1 MLRNLLSLLGK
12 ILFWA
17 LLWLPAAAA
26 AAAEGLLV
34 WAWLRGML
42 YLEQFGVDGNLRV
55 EEETC
60 AVGFLALLLFPVFLL
75 LLALAVYGTTK
86 RNKQRR
92 RANED
97 EVSDGT

>member
-1 MLRNLLSLLGK
+1 MLRMLRN

-34 WAWLRGML
+34 WAWLRGTL
-42 YLEQFGVDGNLRV
+42 YLERFGVDGNLRV

-60 AVGFLALLLFPVFLL
+60 AVGFLALLLFPVFLSV
-75 LLALAVYGTTK
+75 LALALYGTTK

-97 EVSDGT
+97 EVSDGI

>member
-1 MLRNLLSLLGK
+1 MLRMLRS
-12 ILFWA
+12 ILFWV

-26 AAAEGLLV
+26 AAAEGLLA
-34 WAWLRGML
+34 WAWLRGTL
-42 YLEQFGVDGNLRV
+42 YLERFGVDGNLRV

-75 LLALAVYGTTK
+75 LLTLAVYGTTK

-97 EVSDGT
+97 EVFDGT

>member
-1 MLRNLLSLLGK
+1 MLRMLRS
-12 ILFWA
+12 ILFWV

-34 WAWLRGML
+34 WAWLRGTL
-42 YLEQFGVDGNLRV
+42 YPERFGVDGNLRV

-92 RANED
+92 RTNED
-97 EVSDGT
+97 EVFDGT